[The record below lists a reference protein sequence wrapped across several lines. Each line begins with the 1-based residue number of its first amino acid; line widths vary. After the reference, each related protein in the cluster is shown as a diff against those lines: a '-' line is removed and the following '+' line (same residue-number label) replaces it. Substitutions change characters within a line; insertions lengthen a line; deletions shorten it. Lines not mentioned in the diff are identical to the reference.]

1 MRRFLTFLA
10 LFAAFAGFARAEPLP
25 VDEAFELSVTRSDE
39 GALRFKWAI
48 ANGYYLYRDHIGM
61 RAGDGGTAVS
71 IETPAGV
78 RKDDPGFGIM
88 EVYYGFASATVAEPG
103 EAPLE
108 LTYQGCQVDGIC
120 YRPETRIIDP
130 LSLEVTNPSPA
141 TAMPASIWVDAG
153 QPSASM
159 AITAAAPPTFE
170 LAADDGLVASLLADG
185 GSIWVVTSFLLFG
198 LLLAFTPCV
207 FPMYPI
213 LAAVLSRQ
221 GDRLTPRR
229 GFTLSA
235 IYVLSLSLAFG
246 LIGAA
251 AGWSGQNLQVA
262 LQSPYTVGAVAL
274 VFVALALSMFG
285 LFELQLPSAWTSWIA
300 GRTGGIGGSKR
311 SVAILGFS
319 SVLIVGPCVT
329 APLAGALLYIAQ
341 TGNVALG
348 AAALFAL
355 GIGKGIPL
363 IVLGTVGGR
372 ALPRAGAWM
381 NAVKQVFGFGFL
393 AAAIWMATPLLP
405 AGVDL
410 VLWAALLIALG
421 AFAFNGRKAGGIG
434 SVVTRGIGVVASAYG
449 VILLVGAASGST
461 DPLKPL
467 ALLAG
472 RSEPDAAREVAFA
485 DVSSIPGLQTE
496 LAAAEGDKPTL
507 VYFTADWCVACLT
520 IERSVL
526 KDEGVRRNLGGF
538 NLLKADLS
546 NLDQVN
552 GELMKQLRVA
562 GPPTMLFFDKA
573 GRETPGTRLVGN
585 VTADRLTQ
593 SANIARGL

>member
-39 GALRFKWAI
+39 GALRFQWAI
-48 ANGYYLYRDHIGM
+48 ADGYYLYRDHIGV
-61 RAGDGGTAVS
+61 RASDGGTAVS

-88 EVYYGFASATVAEPG
+88 EVYYGSASATVAEPG

-130 LSLEVTNPSPA
+130 LSLEVTNPSPT

-170 LAADDGLVASLLADG
+170 LAADEGLVASLLADG
-185 GSIWVVTSFLLFG
+185 GSVWVIAGFLLFG

-213 LAAVLSRQ
+213 LAGVLSRQ

-251 AGWSGQNLQVA
+251 AGWSGQNLQMA

-300 GRTGGIGGSKR
+300 GRTGDMGGSKR
-311 SVAILGFS
+311 SVAMLGFS

-348 AAALFAL
+348 ATALFAL

-363 IVLGTVGGR
+363 MVLGTLGGR

-393 AAAIWMATPLLP
+393 STAIWMATPLLP

-410 VLWAALLIALG
+410 ALWAALLIALG
-421 AFAFNGRKAGGIG
+421 AFAFNGPKTGRTG
-434 SVVTRGIGVVASAYG
+434 SVATRAIGLVASIYG
-449 VILLVGAASGST
+449 IILLVGAASGST

-467 ALLAG
+467 AVLAG
-472 RSEPDAAREVAFA
+472 RSGPDAARELAFA

-507 VYFTADWCVACLT
+507 VYFTADWCVACVT

-526 KDEGVRRNLGGF
+526 KDEGVRRSLGDF

-552 GELMKQLRVA
+552 GELMTQLRVA

-593 SANIARGL
+593 SANIAGGL

>member
-1 MRRFLTFLA
+1 MRRFLTFLF
-10 LFAAFAGFARAEPLP
+10 LWAAVAGSAMAEPLP
-25 VDEAFELSVTRSDE
+25 VDEAFDLSVSRNDA
-39 GALRFKWAI
+39 GALRFEWSI
-48 ANGYYLYRDHIGM
+48 ADGYYLYRDHIGVK
-61 RAGDGGTAVS
+61 AGDEGTAVA

-78 RKDDPGFGIM
+78 RKDDPGFGIV
-88 EVYYGFASATVAEPG
+88 EVYYGNASATVAQSG
-103 EAPLE
+103 DKPLE
-108 LTYQGCQVDGIC
+108 LIYQGCQVDGIC

-141 TAMPASIWVDAG
+141 AAMPASIWDDAS
-153 QPSASM
+153 QPSAS
-159 AITAAAPPTFE
+159 TAVTSVMPGSFK
-170 LAADDGLVASLLADG
+170 LAADEGLVPSLLADG
-185 GSIWVVTSFLLFG
+185 GSIWVIASFLLFG

-213 LAAVLSRQ
+213 LAGVLSRQ
-221 GDRLTPRR
+221 GDRLTPQR

-235 IYVLSLSLAFG
+235 IYVFSLALAFG

-251 AGWSGQNLQVA
+251 AGWSGQNLQMA
-262 LQSPYTVGAVAL
+262 LQSPYTVGAISL

-285 LFELQLPSAWTSWIA
+285 LFELQLPSSWTCLIA
-300 GRTGGIGGSKR
+300 GRTGGGGSKR

-363 IVLGTVGGR
+363 MVLGTLGGR

-393 AAAIWMATPLLP
+393 ATAIWMATPLLP

-410 VLWAALLIALG
+410 ALWAALLIALG
-421 AFAFNGRKAGGIG
+421 AFVFNGPEVGGPGFVATKAIG
-434 SVVTRGIGVVASAYG
+434 LVASVYG

-467 ALLAG
+467 AVLAS
-472 RSEPDAAREVAFA
+472 RSEPDAARKLTFKEVA
-485 DVSSIPGLQTE
+485 SISGLQSE
-496 LAAAEGDKPTL
+496 LAATEGGKPTL
-507 VYFTADWCVACLT
+507 VYFTADWCVACVT

-526 KDEGVRRNLGGF
+526 KDESVRRSLGDF

-546 NLDQVN
+546 DLDQGN
-552 GELMKQLRVA
+552 AELMKQLRVA

-573 GRETPGTRLVGN
+573 GRETSETRLVGD
-585 VTADRLTQ
+585 VTADSLTQ
-593 SANIARGL
+593 SANIAGGL